1 MKEFIKK
8 YKVYIILLGI
18 LLIILLILL
27 LIPTINNR
35 GTEEGYS
42 LSKEKIQSPYPIDE
56 ESISVDVSKIKID
69 IPREE
74 RILKV
79 SGFSTDK
86 IISFV
91 NNFYR
96 LNSEIDFSKYVSLM
110 YKDNSFVLFS
120 PITGILTV
128 TSIDTIPIDFKISSE
143 EDAKKF
149 FADYF
154 DIDNIEFKETEKS
167 TNKTEYRGIYL
178 FDDMKVGSS
187 SLNGNS
193 FSITVNSSGFITQ
206 LSILL
211 LDKENLIK
219 YEYLPLVQIDKLV
232 VNSKYPKKLGS
243 SIIEDRFYKN
253 PAKYSMKEYIASDI
267 QLMYIFNDSGN
278 GLVLPT
284 YVLTGDGRIITVTG
298 DTYWTKTKMFICA
311 VDPSYLITRIVDKND
326 VLYEEG
332 FEDEGASPY

>member
-8 YKVYIILLGI
+8 YKVYIILAGI
-18 LLIILLILL
+18 LLVILIILL
-27 LIPTINNR
+27 LIPKINNIEI
-35 GTEEGYS
+35 EEGYS

-69 IPREE
+69 VPSEE

-96 LNSEIDFSKYVSLM
+96 LDSEMDFSKYISLM
-110 YKDNSFVLFS
+110 YRDNSFILFS

-128 TSIDTIPIDFKISSE
+128 TSIDKIPIDFKISSQ
-143 EDAKKF
+143 EDSKKF
-149 FADYF
+149 FVDYF

-193 FSITVNSSGFITQ
+193 FSITVDSSGFITQ
-206 LSILL
+206 ISILL

-219 YEYLPLVQIDKLV
+219 YEYLPLAQIDKLV

-243 SIIEDRFYKN
+243 SIIEERFYQN

-278 GLVLPT
+278 GFVLPT
-284 YVLTGDGRIITVTG
+284 YVLTGDGRIITVTV

-311 VDPSYLITRIVDKND
+311 VDPSYLITRIIDKND